1 MILQALVDY
10 YDRRS
15 ADPNSGIAPY
25 GWEWK
30 AIPFIVEIDLDGRL
44 VQIADTREPDGKR
57 MVAHLFLV
65 PQGPKRSVGVISN
78 LLWDNVE
85 YALGVPI
92 RGNPDRVARQHR
104 AFLSAVTEHFG
115 PEPEEPG
122 IRAVLRFLDTAATAD
137 LEKQSVW
144 PELAASNPFLSFRIA
159 GEVDLVCRRPAVM
172 ASIDGGTSVPDGLC
186 LVTGKRAE
194 IARLHPSIKGVRGT
208 NTTGGS
214 LVSFNLESF
223 ESYGRSQGANAPVG
237 TPAAFAY
244 TTALNDMLRSRSRTL
259 AGSTIVYWAERPDGM
274 AVENAFAQI
283 ITEAAIDDPFA
294 GTRAV
299 ESVLESVRTG
309 VPITGDD
316 DSRFFVLMLGPNA
329 ARISVRSAQVTTI
342 KGLATEIARHFDDIS
357 IVSPP
362 FIPSHPSL
370 SRLLNATAP
379 QGKSDNV
386 PPNLAGYVIR
396 AVLLGQPYPAS
407 LLQAAVRRAR
417 VAARERYDPLPYLAA
432 VIKASL
438 NRASRI
444 GRTSPAWKELT
455 VALDPENPN
464 PAYRLG
470 RLFALLERAQEI
482 ASGGDLN
489 ATIRER
495 FYGAASTSPVTVFA
509 RLLTLKNHH
518 VAKFERHGQRV
529 WMEGLIGDV
538 MNGIDAFPA
547 RLTLEE
553 QGLFAVGY
561 YHQRQALFTK
571 RVASMEPT
579 ASQEHGGIDQ

>member
-30 AIPFIVEIDLDGRL
+30 ALPFIIEIDLAGRL
-44 VQIADTREPDGKR
+44 VQIADTREADGKR
-57 MVAHLFLV
+57 TVAHRFLV
-65 PQGPKRSVGVISN
+65 PHAAKRSVGVVSN

-92 RGNPDRVARQHR
+92 RGNPDRVARLHR
-104 AFLSAVTEHFG
+104 AFLGAMTDQFG
-115 PEPEEPG
+115 PEPEDAG
-122 IRAVLRFLDTAATAD
+122 VHAILRFLETPAAD
-137 LEKQSVW
+137 LETQPAW

-159 GEVDLVCRRPAVM
+159 GEVDLVCRRPAVV
-172 ASIDGGTSVPDGLC
+172 ASIDSGASEADGLC

-194 IARLHPSIKGVRGT
+194 IARLHPSIQGVRGT

-214 LVSFNLESF
+214 LVSFNKDAF
-223 ESYGRSQGANAPVG
+223 ESYGRQQGASAPVG
-237 TPAAFAY
+237 KPAAFAY
-244 TTALNDMLRSRSRTL
+244 TTALNDLLRLRSRTL
-259 AGSTIVYWAERPDGM
+259 AGSTIVYWAERPDGT

-283 ITEAAIDDPFA
+283 IAEAAVDDLLA

-299 ESVLESVRTG
+299 ESVLDSVRTG
-309 VPITGDD
+309 ASITGDD
-316 DSRFFVLMLGPNA
+316 DSRFYVLTLSPNA
-329 ARISVRSAQVTTI
+329 ARISARSAQVTTI
-342 KGLATEIARHFDDIS
+342 KGLATVIAQHLEDIA

-362 FIPSHPSL
+362 FIHPHPSL

-386 PPNLAGYVIR
+386 PPNLTGDVIR
-396 AVLLGQPYPAS
+396 AVLLDRPYPAS

-571 RVASMEPT
+571 RVASTEPT

>member
-30 AIPFIVEIDLDGRL
+30 ALPFIVEIDAEGRL

-57 MVAHLFLV
+57 MVAQLFLV
-65 PQGPKRSVGVISN
+65 PQGPKRSVGVASN

-85 YALGVPI
+85 YALGIPV
-92 RGNPDRVARQHR
+92 RGKPERVDRQHR
-104 AFLSAVTEHFG
+104 AFLDAIETQFADAT
-115 PEPEEPG
+115 EPG
-122 IRAVLRFLDTAATAD
+122 VRAVLEFLRSFSTAD
-137 LEKQSVW
+137 LERQPAW
-144 PELAASNPFLSFRIA
+144 PDLVATNPFLSFRLA
-159 GEVDLVCRRPAVM
+159 GETELVCNGPAV
-172 ASIDGGTSVPDGLC
+172 AAVINAGSSEPDGLC
-186 LVTGKRAE
+186 LVTGKRAK

-208 NTTGGS
+208 NTMGGS

-244 TTALNDMLRSRSRTL
+244 TTALNDLLRLRSRTL
-259 AGSTIVYWAERPDGM
+259 AGSTIVYWAERPDGT

-283 ITEAAIDDPFA
+283 IAEAAVDDPLA

-299 ESVLESVRTG
+299 ESVVDSVRTG
-309 VPITGDD
+309 SLITGDD
-316 DSRFFVLMLGPNA
+316 DSRFYVLTLSPNA
-329 ARISVRSAQVTTI
+329 ARISARAVQVTTI
-342 KGLATEIARHFDDIS
+342 KGLATVIAQHLDDIS

-362 FIPSHPSL
+362 FIHPHPSL
-370 SRLLNATAP
+370 SRLLNSTAP

-386 PPNLAGYVIR
+386 PPTLTGDVIR
-396 AVLLGQPYPAS
+396 AVLLDRPYPAS

-444 GRTSPAWKELT
+444 VRTSPAWKELT

-495 FYGAASTSPVTVFA
+495 FYGAASTSPITVFA

-518 VAKFERHGQRV
+518 VAKFDRPGQRV

-538 MNGIDAFPA
+538 MSGIDTFPA
-547 RLTLEE
+547 RLTLEQ

-561 YHQRQALFTK
+561 YHQRQALFSK
-571 RVASMEPT
+571 QVDS
-579 ASQEHGGIDQ
+579 